1 MARPTTAPR
10 LSTIDPQQ
18 LTNDVEHA
26 AQAHVTDLLI
36 RLGGVHDLPRIPDLL
51 DLRHTVHDLAA
62 YAVTGT
68 RLDAPVQEYLL
79 SLLPLWTYAA
89 GGAGV
94 ETPEF
99 DRAYSGDLDSLDHDW
114 RGRLVLV
121 MVGALGREQLA
132 SGRPVTVAQLA
143 ALASM
148 SPDAVRLLG
157 RKGELALSGDP
168 LECDADEARRWL
180 GARGVVS

>member
-10 LSTIDPQQ
+10 LASIDPAALAAAVTRGAQEHLTRLAFAWGSPDAPPLDCWQ
-18 LTNDVEHA
+18 LT
-26 AQAHVTDLLI
+26 
-36 RLGGVHDLPRIPDLL
+36 
-51 DLRHTVHDLAA
+51 HTVHSLAS
-62 YAVTGT
+62 YAVAGA
-68 RLDAPVQEYLL
+68 RLDAPVQEYLI

-99 DRAYSGDLDSLDHDW
+99 DRAYGGDLDSLDRDW
-114 RGRLVLV
+114 RGELVLV
-121 MVGALGREQLA
+121 MVAAIGRERVA
-132 SGRPVTVAQLA
+132 AGEPVTVAQLA
-143 ALASM
+143 ALGSM

-180 GARGVVS
+180 SARGVSL